1 MKIISK
7 RKPINY
13 FDLGIIDKQIK
24 ITKSKNSNKLKGFV
38 ILVIG
43 FHHIIWKSVDDL
55 TSNYIY
61 DQSLIIII

>member
-7 RKPINY
+7 GGPVDY
-13 FDLGIIDKQIK
+13 SDSGIIDKRIK
-24 ITKSKNSNKLKGFV
+24 ITKSNDFNSKLKGFV

-43 FHHIIWKSVDDL
+43 FRRIIWKSVDDI

-61 DQSLIIII
+61 DQKN